1 MPIIAK
7 KAKQP
12 NPARTLTLSL
22 LAVILV
28 GTVLLWLPISS
39 KSGEWT
45 DFIDCF
51 FTAASATTT
60 TGIVVVETFSHWNF
74 FGQWVLLLMTQ
85 IGGLGLVII
94 LTFFNFALGRKMG
107 LMKTNAVAGEVSV
120 SGFIGAKRL
129 FIRIGTYTFFLEF
142 IGAAIMCFTLVP
154 EYGAYGVFMSFFTA
168 ISAFCNDGLDLF
180 GIGTGLSGYFDKP
193 QVHIVIAALV
203 FLGGIGFVVWDNVVS
218 WFKTKRLSIY
228 TKIVL
233 IYSGIFFLIG
243 FMAYFLVTILHG
255 DAYQD
260 MNIGDKI
267 LCSAFTSVSARSA
280 GFNIRDIALVND
292 FSKIVTTILMFI
304 GSAPASTGGGIRVTT
319 LAILAATVT
328 AVLRG
333 YDDVRLYGH
342 RVGKRLV
349 YKAVSVLVL
358 SVVFVLICFTTIY
371 LLNPEIPEVDI
382 LYEIVSAFTTTGF
395 STGISASVDPVSKLM
410 LCLAMLVGRV
420 GTVSLLLSFKGDKG
434 DSGKNKILPDCELL
448 IG

>member
-1 MPIIAK
+1 
-7 KAKQP
+7 
-12 NPARTLTLSL
+12 
-22 LAVILV
+22 
-28 GTVLLWLPISS
+28 
-39 KSGEWT
+39 
-45 DFIDCF
+45 
-51 FTAASATTT
+51 
-60 TGIVVVETFSHWNF
+60 
-74 FGQWVLLLMTQ
+74 MTQ

-168 ISAFCNDGLDLF
+168 ISAFCNGGLDLF

-328 AVLRG
+328 SVLRG

>member
-60 TGIVVVETFSHWNF
+60 TGIAVVETFSHWNF

>member
-60 TGIVVVETFSHWNF
+60 TGITVVETFSHWNF

-94 LTFFNFALGRKMG
+94 LTFFNFALGSKMG

-168 ISAFCNDGLDLF
+168 ISAFCNGGLDLF

-395 STGISASVDPVSKLM
+395 STGISASVDPISKLM

>member
-1 MPIIAK
+1 MPIINK

-22 LAVILV
+22 LAVILA

-39 KSGEWT
+39 KSGQWT
-45 DFIDCF
+45 NIIDCF

-60 TGIVVVETFSHWNF
+60 TGITVVETFGYWNL

-107 LMKTNAVAGEVSV
+107 LMKANAIAGEVSV
-120 SGFIGAKRL
+120 NGFIGAKRL
-129 FIRIGTYTFFLEF
+129 FIRIGTYTFLMEF
-142 IGAAIMCFTLVP
+142 VGAAIMCFTLVP

-168 ISAFCNDGLDLF
+168 ISAFCNGGLDLF
-180 GIGTGLSGYFDKP
+180 GIGTGLSAYFDKP

-218 WFKTKRLSIY
+218 YFKTKRLSIY

-233 IYSGIFFLIG
+233 IYSGVFFLIG
-243 FMAYFLVTILHG
+243 FLAYLLVTIVQR

-260 MNIGDKI
+260 MNAGEKI
-267 LCSAFTSVSARSA
+267 LCAAFTSVSARSA
-280 GFNIRDIALVND
+280 GFNIRDIALAND
-292 FSKIVTTILMFI
+292 FSKLTTIILMFI

-319 LAILAATVT
+319 LAILAATVI
-328 AVLRG
+328 AVLKG
-333 YDDVRLYGH
+333 YDDVKLYGH
-342 RVGKRLV
+342 RVAKRLV

-358 SVVFVLICFTTIY
+358 SVVFVMICFATIY
-371 LLNPEIPEVDI
+371 LLNPELAAVDI
-382 LYEIVSAFTTTGF
+382 LYEIVSAVTTTGF
-395 STGISASVDPVSKLM
+395 STGISAQVDPVSKLM

-420 GTVSLLLSFKGDKG
+420 GTVSILLSFTGDKG
-434 DSGKNKILPDCELL
+434 NSGKDRVLPDCELL